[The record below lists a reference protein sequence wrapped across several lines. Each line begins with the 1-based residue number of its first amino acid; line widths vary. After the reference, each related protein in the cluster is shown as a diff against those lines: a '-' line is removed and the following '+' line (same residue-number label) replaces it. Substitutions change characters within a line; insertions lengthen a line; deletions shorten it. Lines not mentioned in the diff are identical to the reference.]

1 MIPDKIRQ
9 ISQYKNFNISKCLCI
24 LISVQFCVPQV
35 INAIEQDYRLPRP
48 PDCPAPLHQLML
60 DCWQRERA
68 SRPRFCDLV
77 NSLDK
82 LIRNPTSLK
91 HTTHSQDG

>member
-1 MIPDKIRQ
+1 MPLY
-9 ISQYKNFNISKCLCI
+9 SNFCAILCVCI
-24 LISVQFCVPQV
+24 PQV

-82 LIRNPTSLK
+82 LIRNPVSLK